1 MNTPRTIKSAIQ
13 SGYVISNV
21 SNYNGEK
28 ERVDLKPRFYN
39 HGMKA
44 ILSFWV
50 SRNFARKINP
60 NPILKD
66 YRYPTN

>member
-1 MNTPRTIKSAIQ
+1 MNTPRTIKSAIH

-21 SNYNGEK
+21 SNYNSGK

-39 HGMKA
+39 PGMKA
-44 ILSFWV
+44 VLSFWV

-60 NPILKD
+60 NPILRN
-66 YRYPTN
+66 YIYPTN